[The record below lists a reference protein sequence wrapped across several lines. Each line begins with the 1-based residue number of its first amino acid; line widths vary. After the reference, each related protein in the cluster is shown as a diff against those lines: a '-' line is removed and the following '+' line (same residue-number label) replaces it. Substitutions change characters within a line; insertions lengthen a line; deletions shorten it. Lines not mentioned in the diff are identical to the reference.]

1 MIPIDIIIFM
11 RMDWNQVSL
20 YLERTFND
28 NKQWTHRSDLPIDV
42 PLQSQSLIQ
51 LCRMADYS
59 AADRILVKPIKQS
72 TFAYFQEQVWNNF
85 TSHGSE
91 QKHVTTA
98 SPQLQE
104 EAAVNAAWSGY
115 DNHTLSQKLAT
126 PDLGVSPSSRRN
138 LKIKDHAVSP
148 TYPR

>member
-1 MIPIDIIIFM
+1 MESISNNKPAKHC
-11 RMDWNQVSL
+11 
-20 YLERTFND
+20 RTHHIQTTQTD
-28 NKQWTHRSDLPIDV
+28 T
-42 PLQSQSLIQ
+42 PLQSQSLVQ

-85 TSHGSE
+85 GSHGTDP
-91 QKHVTTA
+91 KHAVI
-98 SPQLQE
+98 SNPQLQE
-104 EAAVNAAWSGY
+104 EAVTSPSRAGY
-115 DNHTLSQKLAT
+115 DNHPSPHKFTT

-138 LKIKDHAVSP
+138 LKIKDHAGSP